1 MLSVKVQSN
10 IPHCPPL
17 FAAKSLVSSSIGNE
31 YTFFQTLDDHITQPV
46 LFIPETH
53 LSSLQRMVGPHLTTV
68 LPPPIHILAG
78 NRAGTSKAGEKKK
91 TVGKYAV
98 GKVGGWGDS
107 GARESEVKHRPE
119 IRWANW
125 SRNQTQVQAATAADT
140 EIKLWALSQK
150 HMHART
156 WWDST
161 HTFYAARH
169 PHILCFFYSDT
180 LALVVWW
187 ECCSDRTFFPR
198 QEA

>member
-31 YTFFQTLDDHITQPV
+31 CTFFQTLDDHITQPV

-91 TVGKYAV
+91 LWESMRWEKWEGGGIVVPEKVRWNTGLRSDELIGVETRHKY
-98 GKVGGWGDS
+98 KQLQLLTPRLS
-107 GARESEVKHRPE
+107 YERFHRNTCTHAPGE
-119 IRWANW
+119 
-125 SRNQTQVQAATAADT
+125 TALT
-140 EIKLWALSQK
+140 PFMRQ
-150 HMHART
+150 
-156 WWDST
+156 
-161 HTFYAARH
+161 
-169 PHILCFFYSDT
+169 DT
-180 LALVVWW
+180 LISSVSSTQIHLH
-187 ECCSDRTFFPR
+187 
-198 QEA
+198 